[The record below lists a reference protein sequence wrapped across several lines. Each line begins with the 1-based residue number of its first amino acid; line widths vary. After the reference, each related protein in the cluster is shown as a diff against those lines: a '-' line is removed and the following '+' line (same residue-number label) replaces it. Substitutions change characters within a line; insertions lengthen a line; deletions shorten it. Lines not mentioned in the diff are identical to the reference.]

1 MEIVLSIILFICVI
15 ALIFSIYISTRN
27 FKVRSF
33 RLLLIEMSY
42 GYELRRLRESG
53 KRSGDEEDAFDW
65 FLNKY
70 SYEEQLFS
78 LKPLKLKYWYT
89 EEELKEI
96 NR

>member
-42 GYELRRLRESG
+42 GYELHRLRESG

-70 SYEEQLFS
+70 SYEDMLFS
-78 LKPLKLKYWYT
+78 CKPLRLEKWYT
-89 EEELKEI
+89 EEELTEI